1 MIFLLD
7 VYVRP
12 GARRGP
18 VLHLSVQRSRVDVCV
33 CKSIPFSLKIN
44 SDKMSGLMTE
54 RPLFMERES
63 ISNDSIIIRKIFSL
77 LKDLQKK
84 DKRKTML
91 FFRSSHSILNPT
103 RKVTI

>member
-63 ISNDSIIIRKIFSL
+63 IYNDSIIYTKNIFPVERFA
-77 LKDLQKK
+77 KK
-84 DKRKTML
+84 R
-91 FFRSSHSILNPT
+91 
-103 RKVTI
+103 